1 MTKDNAHQHGA
12 TPWVLGLIGVTM
24 FALTLPMTRIATG
37 SATAP
42 RLDPV
47 FVTAARA
54 GLAAL
59 FSAIYLISVR
69 APVPNGTILVRLV
82 LAGLGNVV
90 IYPLCLALA
99 MPHVSGAHA
108 AVMSGLGPLATS
120 LSAVV
125 LLGARGSKRFW
136 ALSLVGLLLILGY
149 AALSEW
155 RQSGE
160 IRLSYADIVMLVGI
174 FGASAAYVLGAD
186 LSKSVPPEQV
196 ISWILI
202 IYAPLNAVVAFFY
215 RPSAM
220 PDTAPT
226 LALLYVAVFSMW
238 ASFFFWYRGLALGGA
253 MRIGQVQLLQPFLAM
268 FAAIPLLGEPFD
280 PLSLFFCVAIVAL
293 VALARRG

>member
-1 MTKDNAHQHGA
+1 MTQDNPQQHGSK
-12 TPWVLGLIGVTM
+12 PWLLGLIGVTM

-37 SATAP
+37 SAAAP

-47 FVTAARA
+47 FVTAGRA

-59 FSAIYLISVR
+59 FSAAYLVSVR
-69 APVPNGTILVRLV
+69 APFPSRAAIIRLM
-82 LAGLGNVV
+82 LAGLGNVIV
-90 IYPLCLALA
+90 YPLCIALA
-99 MPHVSGAHA
+99 MPHISGAHA

-125 LLGARGSKRFW
+125 LLGARGSARFW
-136 ALSLVGLLLILGY
+136 ALSIIGLLLILGY
-149 AALSEW
+149 AGLSEW

-160 IRLSYADIVMLVGI
+160 IRLTYADIVMLLGI

-186 LSKSVPPEQV
+186 ISKTMAPEQV
-196 ISWILI
+196 ISWILVFF
-202 IYAPLNAVVAFFY
+202 APLNAVVAFLY
-215 RPSAM
+215 RPAAI
-220 PDTAPT
+220 PDLAPT
-226 LALLYVAVFSMW
+226 LGLLYVAIFSMW

-268 FAAIPLLGEPFD
+268 FASIPLLGEPFD
-280 PLSLFFCVAIVAL
+280 PFSLVFCVLIVAL